1 MVLASLIMGC
11 ALWFM
16 ASALASWFDARGD
29 LTRAAALAALVATGL
44 IVYALIILISG
55 AVELRQ
61 LRGYLQRARPPA

>member
-1 MVLASLIMGC
+1 
-11 ALWFM
+11 
-16 ASALASWFDARGD
+16 